1 MVDKNTSS
9 HLDVLTQKNIIIFTS
24 TLGVLFLGGLII
36 FGWNVLLIGA
46 VSYLVAF
53 IVEFSFAKVR
63 KRPLDKTWYVTPL
76 VFALLMPPTASWWVV
91 MIGSFFGV
99 FFGKAVFGGTG
110 KYIFNPAVVGVLFLV
125 VSFPNEML
133 TKWLNPQ
140 TGQIITRTAI
150 QDLKIGMFNYKFTD
164 LLLGNVAGAVGETIA
179 IAIILLGIFLIALR
193 IIDFRIPLAYIG
205 TVFAFTFIGNIL
217 DPNTFKDPYLSI
229 FAGSLLFGAFF
240 LATDPVTAPIRPWGR
255 IIYGVGLGILTVII
269 RVFSAYPEGV
279 IFAVIIMNAFSG
291 LIDNFNNQ
299 DESKVNEVTS

>member
-1 MVDKNTSS
+1 MVENNTSS
-9 HLDVLTQKNIIIFTS
+9 HLDVLTQKNILIFT
-24 TLGVLFLGGLII
+24 TALGLLFVGGLII

-53 IVEFSFAKVR
+53 IVEFLFAKIR

-76 VFALLMPPTASWWVV
+76 IFALLMPPTASWWVV

-125 VSFPNEML
+125 ISFPNEML

-150 QDLKIGMFNYKFTD
+150 QDLKINMFNYKFTD

-179 IAIILLGIFLIALR
+179 IAIIILGLILIGFK
-193 IIDFRIPLAYIG
+193 IIDFRIPLAYVG
-205 TVFAFTFIGNIL
+205 TVFVFTLIGNII
-217 DPNTFKDPYLSI
+217 DPVTFKNPIYSI

-240 LATDPVTAPIRPWGR
+240 VATDPVTAPIRPWGR
-255 IIYGVGLGILTVII
+255 IIYGIGLGILTVII

-279 IFAVIIMNAFSG
+279 IFAVIIMNAASG
-291 LIDNFNNQ
+291 LIDNFNVKN
-299 DESKVNEVTS
+299 EPSENEVTS